1 MSASERQD
9 HVTGPIPQSA
19 SVPPATPA
27 GTNGSVPPSAEL
39 KPFALPEGFI
49 APEVTALF
57 SQWMRSSTDV
67 VYFKDRQSRF
77 VEVSTSKAQIHNSV
91 PQNFF
96 GRTDFDFLPEAIAK
110 AAIQDEQLIMVT
122 GRGVIDRLETETL
135 ADGNARSFLVSKLP
149 LRDSTGQVTGLCCI
163 QKDVTQSVATQR
175 ALESTNQQLVEAT
188 RQAGM
193 AEVATGVL
201 HNVGNVLTSINVTAN
216 LLSDRL
222 RDSKMASLA
231 KVASLL
237 RENANDLPGFFA
249 KDPRAAKLTSYLET
263 LSQNLEKERQES
275 INELATLLKSVSHV
289 KDIIWM
295 QQSYASVSGIVE
307 PLPAPET
314 IEDALKLSNNA
325 LQRHNVQVTREFGP
339 TPPARAERHKVLQI
353 LVNLI
358 SNAKRAM
365 DAKEPSQRKLIVRT
379 ERGVDDT
386 IMIRVIDNGIGI
398 PAENLGKIFSHGF
411 TTRKDGHG
419 FGLHSSAAAA
429 KQMGGLLEAQSEGP
443 GKGATFTLTLPA
455 WSSPAAGAA
464 TTQGA

>member
-1 MSASERQD
+1 MSAPERGNHSAREKSSGD
-9 HVTGPIPQSA
+9 PRPSA
-19 SVPPATPA
+19 SSADSSGIVPFPT
-27 GTNGSVPPSAEL
+27 EL
-39 KPFALPEGFI
+39 KKSFALPEGFV
-49 APEVTALF
+49 APEVSALF
-57 SQWMRSSTDV
+57 SQWMQSATDL

-77 VEVSTSKAQIHNSV
+77 LEVSRSKANLHGTN
-91 PQNFF
+91 PENFL
-96 GRTDFDFLPEAIAK
+96 GRTDFDFLPEIAAK

-122 GRGVIDRLETETL
+122 GHGVIDRLETDTL
-135 ADGNARSFLVSKLP
+135 TDGTARSYLVSKLP
-149 LRDSTGQVTGLCCI
+149 LRDAAGQITGLCCI
-163 QKDVTQSVATQR
+163 HKDVTQSVATQR
-175 ALESTNQQLVEAT
+175 ALETTNQQLVEAT

-222 RDSKMASLA
+222 RDSKMASLS

-249 KDPRAAKLTSYLET
+249 KDARAAKLTSYLET

-379 ERGVDDT
+379 ERGADDT
-386 IMIRVIDNGIGI
+386 ILIRVIDNGIGI

-411 TTRKDGHG
+411 TTRKTGHG
-419 FGLHSSAAAA
+419 FGLHSGFLAARE
-429 KQMGGLLEAQSEGP
+429 MGGSLSVQSEGP
-443 GKGATFTLTLPA
+443 GRGAVFTLELPINA
-455 WSSPAAGAA
+455 RSKS
-464 TTQGA
+464 